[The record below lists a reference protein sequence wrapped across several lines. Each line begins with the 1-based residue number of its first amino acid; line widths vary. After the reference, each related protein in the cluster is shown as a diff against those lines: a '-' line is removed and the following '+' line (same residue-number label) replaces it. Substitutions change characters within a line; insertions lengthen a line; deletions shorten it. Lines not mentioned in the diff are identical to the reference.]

1 MNMDKYWCCKHI
13 QRMKHEIQDNYLL
26 VSLYIL
32 VGDYMGKTVTLPT
45 HIGVPKI
52 IQV

>member
-1 MNMDKYWCCKHI
+1 
-13 QRMKHEIQDNYLL
+13 MKFKRNYLL

-32 VGDYMGKTVTLPT
+32 VADYMGKTVTLPT

-52 IQV
+52 SQV